1 MAGGESHRVCGAENS
16 WNTTLVSG
24 ILAEYPGILAQYPR
38 YWGGIR
44 DTVAVSW
51 AVLSRTAIALVVE
64 RQGREETREHNIDA
78 DDLRLPRRHGP
89 LAAPCP
95 TALRRVS
102 YVPCLAHVY
111 CAVVSSSVR

>member
-16 WNTTLVSG
+16 WNTTLGDTGGVPRDTSSVSE
-24 ILAEYPGILAQYPR
+24 ILGRYPR
-38 YWGGIR
+38 YCGGIVGGPLSHGYS
-44 DTVAVSW
+44 TG
-51 AVLSRTAIALVVE
+51 SRTA
-64 RQGREETREHNIDA
+64 GTEETREHNIDA